1 MHINKET
8 KTKLYLFLGVL
19 FLLLAFWLVSNFK
32 GRFGQDTVGVITTE
46 PSQGDTKTS
55 GDLEYM
61 QRDNMEDAEDVEK
74 DEGKGRLL
82 RAVPKNSATATIIVH
97 IVGAVKVPGVYE
109 LPANARMNDALRA
122 AHGFVSNADRDSV
135 NLAEK
140 ISDGQKIVFP
150 FIARAGEC
158 STSTAAKQ
166 NCGTA
171 QTTQSSEN
179 ESGTKRARRTKGTR
193 KQNAGVVVNI
203 NTANEEELITIVGV
217 GKVLARSIMR
227 YRETH
232 GTFTAI
238 EELLQ
243 VKGIGQKKFQQLQGQ
258 VTVR

>member
-1 MHINKET
+1 MQLDKDT
-8 KTKLYLFLGVL
+8 KTKLYLFLGIL

-46 PSQGDTKTS
+46 NRQDAAKQS
-55 GDLEYM
+55 GDLEYIE
-61 QRDNMEDAEDVEK
+61 REIDNDDDIRGEEK
-74 DEGKGRLL
+74 EESDGRLL
-82 RAVPKNSATATIIVH
+82 RAVPKNSSSATMIVH

-150 FIARAGEC
+150 FIARAGEDNTFTV
-158 STSTAAKQ
+158 SKQ
-166 NCGTA
+166 EFGTREA
-171 QTTQSSEN
+171 TQGT
-179 ESGTKRARRTKGTR
+179 ESKRGKGTKGKKNKNIGII
-193 KQNAGVVVNI
+193 NI
-203 NTANEEELITIVGV
+203 NTANEEELLSIVGV
-217 GKVLARSIMR
+217 GKVLARSIMQ

-232 GTFTAI
+232 GAFTAI

-243 VKGIGQKKFQQLQGQ
+243 VKGIGQKKFQKLRDQ